1 MEERLSIE
9 FVTFKRK
16 TYSYLINDE
25 KKVKETKKAKGTREC
40 VIKRKTKFNDY
51 NDCLLNNKI
60 ILKSQQ
66 RLKSEKYNE
75 YAERKSIRSHYVVMM
90 IKDFKLL
97 IKLQYIH
104 MEQMFLK
111 YVEVR

>member
-1 MEERLSIE
+1 MNLEEKLSIE

-66 RLKSEKYNE
+66 RFKSEKHNE
-75 YAERKSIRSHYVVMM
+75 YTEKN
-90 IKDFKLL
+90 
-97 IKLQYIH
+97 Q
-104 MEQMFLK
+104 
-111 YVEVR
+111 